1 MRGPPILNRY
11 NTSPRLFGYYHST
24 SLRPTNR
31 LPETTPLLK
40 RLKHSVEPS
49 SNSVERKTRMARK
62 SSKPISVTDHDSYS
76 SETVTSTS
84 DIAALAYELWQ
95 QRGCPEGS
103 PEQDWYE
110 AERKVQSQT
119 ESQPILA

>member
-1 MRGPPILNRY
+1 
-11 NTSPRLFGYYHST
+11 
-24 SLRPTNR
+24 
-31 LPETTPLLK
+31 
-40 RLKHSVEPS
+40 
-49 SNSVERKTRMARK
+49 MARK

-76 SETVTSTS
+76 SETVNSTL

-110 AERKVQSQT
+110 AERKVLSQT
-119 ESQPILA
+119 ESQPTFA

>member
-1 MRGPPILNRY
+1 MRGPPIVNRY

-31 LPETTPLLK
+31 LPKTTPLLK
-40 RLKHSVEPS
+40 RPKHSVEPS
-49 SNSVERKTRMARK
+49 SNSVERKTGMARK
-62 SSKPISVTDHDSYS
+62 SSKPTSVTDHDSYS

>member
-11 NTSPRLFGYYHST
+11 NTTTRLFGSHYST

-95 QRGCPEGS
+95 QRGWSGGITGTGL
-103 PEQDWYE
+103 
-110 AERKVQSQT
+110 V
-119 ESQPILA
+119 